1 MKDTTCMGTSC
12 PEIQQHPDL
21 LRTVSTPHPI
31 LLQLPDLKICKPTK
45 CLLWGRG
52 TWDNPELWTSVVSPG
67 EPSFR
72 EHTDRCKRVST
83 HAPGS
88 PKSFLGHS
96 LLGRGLGEDHS
107 PHQPYLLSQKFSTN
121 GAFVDDFTLK
131 TGREV
136 NLKLLRHLE
145 TNDSPNLITA
155 HICTPASSDSD
166 LFTPCCPCPDHS
178 QETSRFSYILALM
191 RSPLLWST

>member
-1 MKDTTCMGTSC
+1 MQTHQVPAVGVGPGITQSYGPVWSVLGKDAPSW
-12 PEIQQHPDL
+12 
-21 LRTVSTPHPI
+21 VSDPA
-31 LLQLPDLKICKPTK
+31 
-45 CLLWGRG
+45 
-52 TWDNPELWTSVVSPG
+52 
-67 EPSFR
+67 FR

-96 LLGRGLGEDHS
+96 LIGRGLGEDHS

-131 TGREV
+131 AGREV

-155 HICTPASSDSD
+155 HIHTPASSDSD
-166 LFTPCCPCPDHS
+166 
-178 QETSRFSYILALM
+178 
-191 RSPLLWST
+191 PLLSLSLTTKLVAFPTY